1 MTSSLLSASLLPLQ
15 VDQNIQMF
23 LFPLSLARTW
33 NTCKPLHDDF
43 PFPDLQLSLWWWIP
57 AHQANT
63 PHFLP
68 GHAYQGKSP
77 IQLGREND
85 WEFGAGIQRDL
96 LINTAG
102 LGLLLVLFSHL
113 DVLVIALKFYKLSTS
128 TTIMLNNSTILWK
141 KESLLV
147 WFADW

>member
-1 MTSSLLSASLLPLQ
+1 MTSSPFRASLLPVQ
-15 VDQNIQMF
+15 VDQNIQ
-23 LFPLSLARTW
+23 LFPLSRGGTW
-33 NTCKPLHDDF
+33 HTYKPLHDDF

-63 PHFLP
+63 SHFLP
-68 GHAYQGKSP
+68 GHAHQGKSS

-85 WEFGAGIQRDL
+85 REFGAGILRDL
-96 LINTAG
+96 LISTAG

-113 DVLVIALKFYKLSTS
+113 DVLVIALTFHKLSTF
-128 TTIMLNNSTILWK
+128 TAIMLNNSTLWR
-141 KESLLV
+141 KESILV